1 VTAAT
6 NLRAAYSPFDA
17 MPLGVAVIRDRRFV
31 YLNEALLTFLGRPY
45 ESLLGQPFTSALDEA
60 SAAELA
66 GRHARRM
73 RGEHVPTIYEATVR
87 TATGDRRTEMTVIHN
102 GEDFVVM
109 VRDATSRSRRRAV
122 LQRLAELGAGLPAL
136 RTEGEVLRRMF
147 SGLEE
152 LGLAFAWLSLEGP
165 GVRLGQTF
173 VPPELVPPEAQ
184 TLSGRWVRDVVGQWS
199 LVLERAWSEGAAY
212 SPELPQEA
220 GRFLEAGSP
229 ALADEVRVGL
239 QRAGQPHVI
248 AVRIDVEGQGRAMLA
263 LAGDWLREEELPSA
277 RLFGAQVSAALD
289 AALTISRLSAQNTAL
304 ASLNRLASEAASA
317 PHPHAFFGP
326 GTAEIID
333 LLGCDA
339 VALLLPMDGAPE
351 VELAYATGL
360 EDDTSERFAH
370 LWQAGGLSG
379 QAQRDGAPLE
389 RDVRSCP
396 GLLRD
401 ELTRQGFHT
410 VVVVPLRVRSRGV
423 GTLTVLFREQRPLTP
438 LERETLQA
446 MGSHFA
452 AAIESHR
459 LLHELRGR
467 AEDMALLHEV
477 AKALAATLELDKLMA
492 TGVTSLARIVDTPDA
507 YVLLPDA
514 TGERL
519 EIRSATGGHPE
530 LLGRTMPLLPAYSS
544 LSAMAFHT
552 REVVLV
558 EDAESDLRVNHE
570 IRRAAEGRAF
580 LVLPLVVHERPV
592 GVIMAVETRWPRRFT
607 PAEVERASAIANQF
621 ALAREGARLVEDL
634 KASYVELARTQAQL
648 VRRERLAALGELSA
662 VVAHEVRNPLGAI
675 FNSVASIRRIIG
687 PDSPAVPLVDIVGEE
702 ADRLNRIV
710 ADLLTFARP
719 PAPHPYAVP
728 LSPLVED
735 AVRGALAEAAGKV
748 RVELELSD
756 DVPAVTVDERM
767 MRQAF
772 LNLAINAVQA
782 MPQGGMLRASVRR
795 APGAPEVEV
804 QFADSG
810 PGISPEV
817 RARIFEPFFTTK
829 AKGTGL
835 GLAVVKRIIESHQGR
850 VALESQP
857 GQGTTFR
864 LYLPLDGSAAQDAV
878 AEGF

>member
-1 VTAAT
+1 MTV
-6 NLRAAYSPFDA
+6 
-17 MPLGVAVIRDRRFV
+17 GVCVIRDRRFV
-31 YLNEALLTFLGRPY
+31 YMNEALATFLGQPRAAF
-45 ESLLGQPFTSALDEA
+45 LGQAFTSVLDES

-66 GRHARRM
+66 GRHARRT
-73 RGEHVPTIYEATVR
+73 RGEHVPNTYEATVR
-87 TATGDRRTEMTVIHN
+87 TIHGDRRAELSVVPN
-102 GEDFVVM
+102 GEDYLVM
-109 VRDATSRSRRRAV
+109 VRDVSSRSRRRAV
-122 LQRLAELGAGLPAL
+122 LQRLAELGAGLPSL

-152 LGLAFAWLSLEGP
+152 MGLAFAWLSPEGD

-173 VPPELVPPEAQ
+173 VPPSLVPPEAAA
-184 TLSGRWVRDVVGQWS
+184 LSGRWVRDVVGHPAP
-199 LVLERAWSEGAAY
+199 LLERAWRDGAAY
-212 SPELPQEA
+212 SPELAQEVT
-220 GRFLEAGSP
+220 RFLDGGDPLLTDAVRGS
-229 ALADEVRVGL
+229 L
-239 QRAGQPHVI
+239 QRAGQPHAI
-248 AVRIDVEGQGRAMLA
+248 AVRIDVEGQPRAMLA

-304 ASLNRLASEAASA
+304 AALNRLASEAASA
-317 PHPHAFFGP
+317 PHPRAFFGP
-326 GTAEIID
+326 GITEIVG

-339 VALLLPMDGAPE
+339 VALLLPMESALE
-351 VELAYATGL
+351 VELAYARGM
-360 EDDTSERFAH
+360 EDEAAKRFAH
-370 LWQAGGLSG
+370 LWMASGLG
-379 QAQRDGAPLE
+379 HQAQREGMVLE
-389 RDVRSCP
+389 RDVEACP

-401 ELTRQGFHT
+401 ELRKQGFRT
-410 VVVVPLRVRSRGV
+410 AVVVPLRVNSRGV
-423 GTLTVLFREQRPLTP
+423 GSLSVLFREQRPLTP

-477 AKALAATLELDKLMA
+477 AKALAATLELDKLLA
-492 TGVTSLARIVDTPDA
+492 TGVTSLARIVDTPEA
-507 YVLLPDA
+507 YVMLPDA

-519 EIRSATGGHPE
+519 EIRSQAGGHPE
-530 LLGRTMPLLPAYSS
+530 MLGRALPMLPAYSS
-544 LSAMAFHT
+544 LAALAFHT
-552 REVVLV
+552 REVVMV
-558 EDAESDLRVNHE
+558 EDAEADLRVNQE
-570 IRRAAEGRAF
+570 VRRLMGGRAF

-592 GVIMAVETRWPRRFT
+592 GVIVAMETRWPRRFT
-607 PAEVERASAIANQF
+607 PAEVERASAIANQL

-675 FNSVASIRRIIG
+675 FNSVAAIRRIVG
-687 PDSPAVPLVDIVGEE
+687 PASPAVPLVDIVGEE

-748 RVELELSD
+748 SVELELAD

-782 MPQGGMLRASVRR
+782 MPQGGRLRASVRR
-795 APGAPEVEV
+795 AQGTPEVEV
-804 QFADSG
+804 RFSDSG
-810 PGISPEV
+810 PGIAPEV

-850 VALESQP
+850 VALDSQP
-857 GQGTTFR
+857 GHGTTFR
-864 LYLPLDGSAAQDAV
+864 LYLPLEASPSLAQSLESA
-878 AEGF
+878 

>member
-1 VTAAT
+1 MKPAAEPGDS
-6 NLRAAYSPFDA
+6 YGPFDA
-17 MPLGVAVIRDRRFV
+17 MSVGVCVIRDRCFV
-31 YLNEALLTFLGRPY
+31 YVNEALVT
-45 ESLLGQPFTSALDEA
+45 LLGHSREQLVGQQFTWALDEP
-60 SAAELA
+60 SAVELA
-66 GRHARRM
+66 GRHSRRI
-73 RGEHVPTIYEATVR
+73 RGEPVPATYEATVR
-87 TATGDRRTEMTVIHN
+87 TSTGGKRTEMTVIPN
-102 GEDFVVM
+102 GEDWVVL
-109 VRDATSRSRRRAV
+109 VRDVTARGLRRAV
-122 LQRLAELGAGLPAL
+122 LQRLAELGAGLPSL
-136 RTEGEVLRRMF
+136 RTEGEVLRKVF
-147 SGLEE
+147 TGLEE
-152 LGLAFAWLSLEGP
+152 LGLAFAWLSPEGD

-173 VPPELVPPEAQ
+173 VPPAMVPHDARA
-184 TLSGRWVRDVVGQWS
+184 LSGRWQRDVVGRWPP
-199 LVLERAWSEGAAY
+199 LLARAWREGGAY
-212 SPELPQEA
+212 ANELPQEA
-220 GRFLEAGSP
+220 ARFLEGMAHG
-229 ALADEVRVGL
+229 LADTVRHGL
-239 QRAGQPHVI
+239 QQAGQPHAI
-248 AVRIDVEGQGRAMLA
+248 AVRIDVEGQPRALLG
-263 LAGDWLREEELPSA
+263 LAGDWLREEELPSV

-304 ASLNRLASEAASA
+304 AALNRLASVTASA
-317 PHPHAFFGP
+317 PHPRALFGP
-326 GTAEIID
+326 GTDEIVG

-339 VALLLPMDGAPE
+339 MALLLPTNTAHDI
-351 VELAYATGL
+351 ELAYARGL
-360 EDDTSERFAH
+360 EEGTAERFAQVWRVSR
-370 LWQAGGLSG
+370 LCS
-379 QAQRDGAPLE
+379 QAQAESVPLE
-389 RDVRSCP
+389 RAVEECP
-396 GLLRD
+396 QGLRD
-401 ELTRQGFHT
+401 ELWRQGFHT
-410 VVVVPLRVRSRGV
+410 AVAVPLRVRSRGV
-423 GTLTVLFREQRPLTP
+423 GTLAVLFRERRPLTP

-459 LLHELRGR
+459 LLDELRGR

-477 AKALAATLELDKLMA
+477 AKALATTLELDKLLT

-507 YVLLPDA
+507 YALLPDA
-514 TGERL
+514 SGERL
-519 EIRSATGGHPE
+519 EIRSVTGNHPQ

-544 LSAMAFHT
+544 LAALAFHS
-552 REVVLV
+552 REVVMV
-558 EDAESDLRVNHE
+558 EDAGSDLRVNQQMRE
-570 IRRAAEGRAF
+570 DSGSKAC

-607 PAEVERASAIANQF
+607 PAEVERASAIANQL

-675 FNSVASIRRIIG
+675 FNSVASIRRIVG
-687 PDSPAVPLVDIVGEE
+687 PESPAVPLVDIVGEE

-748 RVELELSD
+748 GVELRLDD

-782 MPQGGMLRASVRR
+782 MPQGGTLRASVQR
-795 APGAPEVEV
+795 AQGTREVEV
-804 QFADSG
+804 QFSDSG

-857 GQGTTFR
+857 GRGTTFR
-864 LYLPLDGSAAQDAV
+864 LYLPLDAPASTSMAMGD
-878 AEGF
+878 G

>member
-1 VTAAT
+1 VG
-6 NLRAAYSPFDA
+6 LGSP
-17 MPLGVAVIRDRRFV
+17 L
-31 YLNEALLTFLGRPY
+31 
-45 ESLLGQPFTSALDEA
+45 
-60 SAAELA
+60 
-66 GRHARRM
+66 
-73 RGEHVPTIYEATVR
+73 
-87 TATGDRRTEMTVIHN
+87 
-102 GEDFVVM
+102 
-109 VRDATSRSRRRAV
+109 
-122 LQRLAELGAGLPAL
+122 
-136 RTEGEVLRRMF
+136 
-147 SGLEE
+147 
-152 LGLAFAWLSLEGP
+152 
-165 GVRLGQTF
+165 
-173 VPPELVPPEAQ
+173 
-184 TLSGRWVRDVVGQWS
+184 
-199 LVLERAWSEGAAY
+199 LERAWREGAAY
-212 SPELPQEA
+212 GDDLALEA
-220 GRFLEAGSP
+220 SRFLTGPQGDAVREA
-229 ALADEVRVGL
+229 LR
-239 QRAGQPHVI
+239 RASRPHAI
-248 AVRIDVEGQGRAMLA
+248 AVRIDVEGRPRAMLV
-263 LAGDWLREEELPSA
+263 LAGDWLREEELPSV

-304 ASLNRLASEAASA
+304 AALNRLASEAASA
-317 PHPHAFFGP
+317 PHPRALFGP
-326 GTAEIID
+326 GTEEITG

-339 VALLLPMDGAPE
+339 VTILLPLERGDE
-351 VELAYATGL
+351 VELELAYARGL
-360 EDDTSERFAH
+360 EEGSAKRFAQ
-370 LWQAGGLSG
+370 LWLAGGPSPRG
-379 QAQRDGAPLE
+379 EQEATPRVMDTE
-389 RDVRSCP
+389 ECP
-396 GLLRD
+396 GFLRE
-401 ELTRQGFHT
+401 ELRRQGFRT
-410 VVVVPLRVRSRGV
+410 VVGVPLRVRSRGV
-423 GTLTVLFREQRPLTP
+423 GTLGVMFRQRRELTP

-459 LLHELRGR
+459 LLDELRGR

-477 AKALAATLELDKLMA
+477 AKALAATLELDKLLS

-507 YVLLPDA
+507 YVMLPDE
-514 TGERL
+514 TGDRL
-519 EIRSATGGHPE
+519 EIRALTGAHPE
-530 LLGRTMPLLPAYSS
+530 LLGFHVPMLPAYSS
-544 LSAMAFHT
+544 LAALAFHS
-552 REVVLV
+552 REVVMV
-558 EDAESDLRVNHE
+558 EDAEGDLRVNHE
-570 IRRAAEGRAF
+570 VRRKTCARAY
-580 LVLPLVVHERPV
+580 LVIPLVVHERTV
-592 GVIMAVETRWPRRFT
+592 GVMLAIETRRPRHFT
-607 PAEVERASAIANQF
+607 PPEVERAGAIANQL
-621 ALAREGARLVEDL
+621 ALALEGARLVEDL

-782 MPQGGMLRASVRR
+782 MPQGGMLRASVRHR
-795 APGAPEVEV
+795 PGEPEVEV
-804 QFADSG
+804 QFSDSG

-817 RARIFEPFFTTK
+817 LARIFEPFFTTK

-864 LYLPLDGSAAQDAV
+864 LYLPLDATAAQAAQLDAP
-878 AEGF
+878 

>member
-1 VTAAT
+1 MTAAHADLLAT
-6 NLRAAYSPFDA
+6 YSAFDA
-17 MPLGVAVIRDRRFV
+17 MPVGVCVIRDFHFV
-31 YLNEALLTFLGRPY
+31 YLNESLLSFLGRSR
-45 ESLLGQPFTSALDEA
+45 ESLLGQPFVMTLEET

-66 GRHARRM
+66 SRHARRM
-73 RGEHVPTIYEATVR
+73 RGEHVPSTYEATVR
-87 TATGDRRTEMTVIHN
+87 THLGDRRTEMTVIPS
-102 GEDFVVM
+102 GPDWVVM
-109 VRDATSRSRRRAV
+109 VRDATSRSLRRGL
-122 LQRLAELGAGLPAL
+122 LQRLAELGAGLPSL

-152 LGLAFAWLSLEGP
+152 VGMAFAWLSIEGE
-165 GVRLGQTF
+165 GVRLGQTY
-173 VPPELVPPEAQ
+173 VPPAMVPREARS
-184 TLSGRWVRDVVGQWS
+184 LSGRWVRDVVGRWAP
-199 LVLERAWSEGAAY
+199 LLERAWKEGGAY
-212 SPELPQEA
+212 SAELPQEA
-220 GRFLEAGSP
+220 SRFLEG

-248 AVRIDVEGQGRAMLA
+248 AVRIDVEGRPRAMLA
-263 LAGDWLREEELPSA
+263 LAADWLREEELPSV

-304 ASLNRLASEAASA
+304 AALNRLASEAASA
-317 PHPHAFFGP
+317 PHPRAFFGP
-326 GTAEIID
+326 GTAEIVD

-339 VALLLPMDGAPE
+339 VALLLPVEGSQE
-351 VELAYATGL
+351 LELAYARGL
-360 EDDTSERFAH
+360 QEGTEERFAR
-370 LWQAGGLSG
+370 LWRAGGLCA
-379 QAQRDGAPLE
+379 QAQREGTALE
-389 RDVRSCP
+389 RDVKALP
-396 GLLRD
+396 EQLRG
-401 ELTRQGFHT
+401 ELERQGFHT
-410 VVVVPLRVRSRGV
+410 VVVVPLRVSSRGV
-423 GTLTVLFREQRPLTP
+423 GTLTVLFQERRPLTP

-459 LLHELRGR
+459 LLHELRSR
-467 AEDMALLHEV
+467 AEDLALLHEV
-477 AKALAATLELDKLMA
+477 AKALAATLELDRLLN

-507 YVLLPDA
+507 YVLLPDP
-514 TGERL
+514 TGEWL
-519 EIRSATGGHPE
+519 QIRSVTGGHPE
-530 LLGRTMPLLPAYSS
+530 LLGKSLPMLPAYTS
-544 LSAMAFHT
+544 LAAMAFHT
-552 REVVLV
+552 REAVLV
-558 EDAESDLRVNHE
+558 EDAEADLRINRE
-570 IRRAAEGRAF
+570 LRLAADARAF

-607 PAEVERASAIANQF
+607 PAEVERASAIANQL

-687 PDSPAVPLVDIVGEE
+687 PESPAVPLVNIVGEE

-756 DVPAVTVDERM
+756 DVPPVTVDERM

-782 MPQGGMLRASVRR
+782 MPQGGVLRASVRYP
-795 APGAPEVEV
+795 PGSPEVEV
-804 QFADSG
+804 QFSDSG

-864 LYLPLDGSAAQDAV
+864 LFLPLDASVAQALLL
-878 AEGF
+878 ESS